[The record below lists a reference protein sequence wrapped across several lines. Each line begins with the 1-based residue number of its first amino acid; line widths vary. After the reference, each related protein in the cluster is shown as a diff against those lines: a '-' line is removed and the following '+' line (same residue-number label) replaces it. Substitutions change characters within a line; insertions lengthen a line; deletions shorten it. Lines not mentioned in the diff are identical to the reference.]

1 MLKGTGTVVSTFGA
15 LLLVG
20 VVSQADAA
28 VRVRGNNI
36 SISACTEFRVPF
48 CTVVV
53 SGGKTYWLTEATPP
67 IPANVGV
74 TLVGVLA
81 GDVNP
86 CFATAVKVTKWKRNR
101 LHCPIK

>member
-1 MLKGTGTVVSTFGA
+1 MLKFTVVTTIGA
-15 LLLVG
+15 LLLAGIVT
-20 VVSQADAA
+20 QAAA
-28 VRVRGNNI
+28 AARVRGNNI
-36 SISACTEFRVPF
+36 AFSGCTEFRVPF
-48 CTVVV
+48 CTVAV
-53 SGGKTYWLTEATPP
+53 SGGKTYWLTDATPP

-101 LHCPIK
+101 LHCPMK